1 MSISHNLCKG
11 CARGTDGVLR
21 KSDAKG
27 RRNEGEIS
35 NQHNF
40 EEFYVN
46 NLTTEDA
53 APHSIT
59 LYLYSPQ
66 FHIFSTPH
74 LLRSSPQLFN
84 CCRGVG
90 LLARINS
97 SPHLHISTSPHLLI
111 Y

>member
-21 KSDAKG
+21 KSDTKS

-35 NQHNF
+35 NQHHF

-53 APHSIT
+53 ALYSIT
-59 LYLYSPQ
+59 LYLHSPQ
-66 FHIFSTPH
+66 LPIFSTPH
-74 LLRSSPQLFN
+74 LLNFSSMAPS
-84 CCRGVG
+84 
-90 LLARINS
+90 A
-97 SPHLHISTSPHLLI
+97 HLLI
-111 Y
+111 SSTTNKYPQACKSG